1 MTKSGLVEAVM
12 QRTGLPRNVVE
23 TVVGTMF
30 SSMVDAMKR
39 GDRIE
44 IRGFGNFRVREYD
57 GYTGRNPKTGEPL
70 VVAAKVLPHFKVGKD
85 LRDRLVQ
92 GS

>member
-12 QRTGLPRNVVE
+12 QRTGLPRKVVE
-23 TVVGTMF
+23 AVVGTMF
-30 SSMVDAMKR
+30 ASMTDAMTR
-39 GDRIE
+39 GERIE
-44 IRGFGNFRVREYD
+44 IRGFGNFRVREYE

-70 VVAAKVLPHFKVGKD
+70 TVAAKVLPHFKVGKD
-85 LRDRLVQ
+85 LRDRLLR